1 MIKQLT
7 IFITLFIFSLH
18 LYATHNRAG
27 EITFR
32 QISELTFEITITT
45 YTYTLSA
52 ADREELEV
60 EWGDNTFSIA
70 PRTEKVQL
78 PNYYQ
83 RNKYVIRH
91 TYPGPGI
98 YKILVQDPNRN
109 YGVENIPNSVNTIFS
124 IETTL
129 MINPEI
135 GLNNTPILLNPP
147 INKAALYRTFIH
159 NPGAYDYDGDSLSYE
174 LSVCTGLDGEP
185 IPGYTLPPASDSIY
199 INEITGD
206 LIWKNPIDTGKF
218 NIAILIKE
226 WRNGVLIGNI
236 TRDMQIDVFESE
248 NIPPKN
254 EQMSDFCVAAGDTVS
269 QYIYSHDE
277 DLDSIKLSATGGPF
291 LFDENKAEF
300 NTISSKP
307 GETISQFYW
316 ETDCNN
322 IQKNNYII
330 SVTAE
335 DNYPGV
341 SLVDIDNFYIKII
354 APAPYNLQAE
364 ASNSS
369 VNLTWDNCQCLPE
382 KYIIYRREDSETIVT
397 DSCTA
402 GIPIESDYEY
412 IGETSEIYFTDNNDG
427 EGLLQGIKYCYRIVA
442 EYSDGAQS
450 YPSEEVCQNVV
461 QGFPKITNVDVL
473 NTDLSNGSIL
483 VKWAKPTQ
491 LDTIP
496 GAVGPLKYLIYRS
509 DGIWGMRLELID
521 SLSSLEDTSFIDI
534 GLNTTEYP
542 YSYEIELI
550 NDTPGN
556 RFRIGVPQLAS
567 SIFLEL
573 EPADNEIKINI
584 KKTTPWLDNEYIIYR
599 FNNITANFDS
609 IDISSNK
616 IYYDTKLQ
624 NGTNYCYK
632 VKSIGTYRINTIEYD
647 TENNSHKNCA
657 TPIDITAPCAPQL
670 TVTANCD
677 SLTNFITWNNPNLSC
692 CDDVV
697 SYNLFFTK
705 TLDGDLVK
713 LKEILGAENTSFIHN
728 NPEGIGGCYAITA
741 IDSFANESSLSTL
754 ACSDECTYYELP
766 NVFTPN
772 NDGINDIY
780 YAKNPA
786 NLVKE
791 VDMKIFNRLGELVY
805 KTHDPLIKWDGKYIN
820 TNDPV
825 PTAVYYYICDV
836 YEQRISGLEVRN
848 LIGFI
853 HVYTENT
860 NTIIP
865 IE

>member
-1 MIKQLT
+1 MTKQLS
-7 IFITLFIFSLH
+7 IFITIILLSLNI
-18 LYATHNRAG
+18 YATHNRAG
-27 EITFR
+27 EITFK
-32 QISELTFEITITT
+32 QISDLTFEITITT

-70 PRTEKVQL
+70 PRTEKIQL

-83 RNKYVIRH
+83 RNKYVVNH
-91 TYPGPGI
+91 TYPGPGMFN
-98 YKILVQDPNRN
+98 ILVQDPNRN

-124 IETTL
+124 ISTTL

-135 GLNNTPILLNPP
+135 GQNSTPILLNPP

-159 NPGAYDYDGDSLSYE
+159 NPGAFDYDGDSLSYE
-174 LSVCTGLDGEP
+174 LTPCTGLDGDP
-185 IPGYTLPPASDSIY
+185 IPGYTLPPASDYIH

-206 LIWKNPIDTGKF
+206 LVWKNPIDTGKY

-226 WRNGVLIGNI
+226 WRYGVLIGEI
-236 TRDMQIDVFESE
+236 TRDMQIDVYESE
-248 NIPPKN
+248 NIPPEN
-254 EQMSDFCVAAGDTVS
+254 EPMTDFCIMAGDTVS
-269 QYIYSHDE
+269 QYIYSYDE

-300 NTISSKP
+300 NSISSKP
-307 GETISQFYW
+307 GEAISQFYW
-316 ETDCNN
+316 ETACNN
-322 IQKNNYII
+322 IRKNRYYISI
-330 SVTAE
+330 SAE

-341 SLVDIDNFYIKII
+341 SLVDIDNFSVKVI
-354 APAPYNLQAE
+354 APAPDNLEAE

-369 VNLTWDNCQCLPE
+369 INLSWDNSTCKPE
-382 KYIIYRREDSETIVT
+382 KYIIYRREGTETIPT
-397 DSCTA
+397 DSCTT

-412 IGETSEIYFTDNNDG
+412 IGETQELYFTDNNNGDG
-427 EGLLQGIKYCYRIVA
+427 LIQGINYCYRIVA

-450 YPSEEVCQNVV
+450 YPSEEICQNVV

-473 NTDLSNGSIL
+473 TTDLIDGNIQ

-496 GAVGPLKYLIYRS
+496 GAEGPFKYLIYRS

-521 SLSSLEDTSFIDI
+521 SLSSLEDTSFIDTN
-534 GLNTTEYP
+534 LNTTEYA

-556 RFRIGVPQLAS
+556 RFRVGIPQLAS

-573 EPADNEIKINI
+573 EPSDNKILVNI
-584 KKTTPWLDNEYIIYR
+584 IKTTPWLDNEYVIYR
-599 FNNITANFDS
+599 LNNNTSVFDS
-609 IDISSNK
+609 IGFSTQKTYLDK
-616 IYYDTKLQ
+616 GLK
-624 NGTNYCYK
+624 NGVDYCYK
-632 VKSIGTYRINTIEYD
+632 IKSIGIYRIDTIEHN

-657 TPIDITAPCAPQL
+657 IPIDKTAPCAPQL
-670 TVTANCD
+670 SVTANCD
-677 SLTNFITWNNPNLSC
+677 SLTNTINWNNPNLTC

-697 SYNLFFTK
+697 SYNLFFTQTIEGNLNK
-705 TLDGDLVK
+705 I
-713 LKEILGAENTSFIHN
+713 KEIIGPENTSFKHFN
-728 NPEGIGGCYAITA
+728 QEGIGGCYAITA
-741 IDSFANESSLSTL
+741 VDSFDNESPLSAL

-780 YAKNPA
+780 YAKNTA
-786 NLVKE
+786 NLVKK
-791 VDMKIFNRLGELVY
+791 VDMKIYNRLGELVY
-805 KTHDPLIKWDGKYIN
+805 TTANPLIKWNGKYKD
-820 TNDPV
+820 TNDQV

-848 LIGFI
+848 MVGFI

-860 NTIIP
+860 NKIIP
-865 IE
+865 LE